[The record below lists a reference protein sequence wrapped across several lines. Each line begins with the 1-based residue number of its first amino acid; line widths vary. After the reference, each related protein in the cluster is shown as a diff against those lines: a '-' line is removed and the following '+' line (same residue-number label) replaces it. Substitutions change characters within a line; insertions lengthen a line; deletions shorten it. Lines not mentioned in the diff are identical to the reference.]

1 MMMRR
6 ITLFVAAVAAYTLL
20 GMALAA
26 ATNDPDSR
34 VGTNDQDAD
43 WSGTI
48 PSELNHYVCP
58 GDDSVDGVS
67 FGRFHLLS
75 DTNRFIIVIDS
86 IMPRRGQ
93 DGKENRRSSVN
104 RKAARLPVIRV
115 DIETGTVTYNG
126 KRCRRDI
133 RAGENE

>member
-1 MMMRR
+1 MRR

-20 GMALAA
+20 GIALAS
-26 ATNDPDSR
+26 ATKLLDP
-34 VGTNDQDAD
+34 DAD
-43 WSGTI
+43 WAGTM
-48 PSELNHYVCP
+48 EVNHYVCP
-58 GDDSVDGVS
+58 GGDLDDVS
-67 FGRFHLLS
+67 FGEFHLLS